1 MKTVLYREEG
11 LALTEEDGK
20 LFLRAGTEVYRLES
34 HPYEPCAY
42 LYRGEDLFAVIHNAF
57 TTETIGSLA
66 TNGGTISAVTGSRY
80 DIGRVCRLLAYA
92 AENGLNCDIGYAE
105 GAVALEGL
113 KALGALSPETAVY
126 PSAVGVRK
134 ISDAFS
140 HSKRR
145 KERVMY
151 TEDGRAYVRIKG

>member
-1 MKTVLYREEG
+1 MELTLYRGED

-42 LYRGEDLFAVIHNAF
+42 LCRGEDLLAVIRNAF

-66 TNGGTISAVTGSRY
+66 KNGGTISAVTGSRY

-105 GAVALEGL
+105 GAIALEEL
-113 KALGALSPETAVY
+113 KKLGALSPETAVSS
-126 PSAVGVRK
+126 SAVGVRK
-134 ISDAFS
+134 ISEAFS
-140 HSKRR
+140 HAKKR
-145 KERVMY
+145 KERVMV
-151 TEDGRAYVRIKG
+151 TEEGKVYVRIKG